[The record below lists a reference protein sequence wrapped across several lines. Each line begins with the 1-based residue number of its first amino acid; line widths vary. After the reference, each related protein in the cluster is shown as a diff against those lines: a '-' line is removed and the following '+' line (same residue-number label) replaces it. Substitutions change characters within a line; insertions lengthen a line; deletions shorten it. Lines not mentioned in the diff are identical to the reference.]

1 LSCSRDCPVGSDLR
15 ARTAAPPDASRC
27 CLPKSQQVWGSFQQ
41 LTAATGLADP
51 SFYAAFGNKAALY
64 RDRSFEQ
71 QRYRASG
78 RNLVTVAVALW
89 NPVYLERAANAL
101 HGNGRA
107 VDGALL
113 QYGVL
118 SPNRRNLSNMPNWGL
133 LSVNPLQ
140 NGSKSIGCR
149 LSRNA

>member
-1 LSCSRDCPVGSDLR
+1 MQVIL
-15 ARTAAPPDASRC
+15 ARGD
-27 CLPKSQQVWGSFQQ
+27 
-41 LTAATGLADP
+41 
-51 SFYAAFGNKAALY
+51 
-64 RDRSFEQ
+64 
-71 QRYRASG
+71 
-78 RNLVTVAVALW
+78 
-89 NPVYLERAANAL
+89 LERAANAL